1 MIKNILTTLL
11 WATLA
16 LGFTFTMTSCEKDEE
31 VIPLPDVPALTIP
44 GIYELAGYTNNTTTE
59 YSIRSQMSALSTY
72 MKTAEVLGV
81 EITLEELNNKFS
93 NSGNPSLADIT
104 DAYYKNL
111 VENSLFPELA
121 SSSGNAFDPMNGATA
136 TEGGVYGARL
146 FNRRAKETLQEIE
159 KGLFEA
165 AFYNYFINLT
175 QGTIDVAAVDR
186 MVAIYGAHPNFPNT
200 NTAANTSTPDQ
211 FIALYAA
218 RRDKNDGNG
227 LYTKTRDQFIR
238 LRAAVAAGSAF
249 NEDRD
254 AAIAN
259 LKLLIEKSIMATAAN
274 YGITGQMKLSSTAPA
289 PLVIS
294 GGLHDLGEAVGFIHG
309 FKSVPQQH
317 RRITDAQIDELL
329 ELLLAPAG
337 TEGEQYRFVTEP
349 VATLPSIDTYLDIIQ
364 DTYGFSDQEMADFE
378 FNWIQVNGR

>member
-1 MIKNILTTLL
+1 MIKNKLTTLT

-16 LGFTFTMTSCEKDEE
+16 LAFSFTFTSCEKDEE
-31 VIPLPDVPALTIP
+31 AIPLPDVPTLTIP

-59 YSIRSQMSALSTY
+59 YNIRSQMSALSTY

-93 NSGNPSLADIT
+93 IVGNPSLADIT
-104 DAYYKNL
+104 DDYYKNL
-111 VENSLFPELA
+111 IESSLFPELA

-165 AFYNYFINLT
+165 AFYNYFITLT

-218 RRDKNDGNG
+218 RRDKNDGSG
-227 LYTKTRDQFIR
+227 LYTRIRDQFIR

-259 LKLLIEKSIMATAAN
+259 LKVLIEKAIMATAAN
-274 YGITGQMKLSSTAPA
+274 YGITARIKLSSTSPA
-289 PLVIS
+289 ADVIS

-317 RRITDAQIDELL
+317 RIITDAQIDELL

-349 VATLPSIDTYLDIIQ
+349 FVTLPNIETYLDKIQ
-364 DTYGFSDQEMADFE
+364 NIYGFSDPEMADFE
-378 FNWIQVNGR
+378 FNWIQRNGR

>member
-1 MIKNILTTLL
+1 MIKNKLTTLL
-11 WATLA
+11 WASIVLSFTL
-16 LGFTFTMTSCEKDEE
+16 TSCEKDEE
-31 VIPLPDVPALTIP
+31 VAKLPELSIPSFYALAS
-44 GIYELAGYTNNTTTE
+44 YDANTTTE
-59 YSIRSQMSALSTY
+59 YNIRSQMSALSTY

-81 EITLEELNNKFS
+81 ELTLEELNNKFS
-93 NSGNPSLADIT
+93 NVGNPSLADIT
-104 DAYYKNL
+104 DDYYKNL
-111 VENSLFPELA
+111 IESSLFPELA

-227 LYTKTRDQFIR
+227 LYTKTRDEFIR

-259 LKLLIEKSIMATAAN
+259 LKILIEKSIMATAAN

-317 RRITDAQIDELL
+317 RIITDAQIDELL

-349 VATLPSIDTYLDIIQ
+349 VATLPNIDTYLDIIQ
-364 DTYGFSDQEMADFE
+364 DIYGFSDQEMADFE

>member
-1 MIKNILTTLL
+1 MIKNKLTTLL
-11 WATLA
+11 WASIVLSFTL
-16 LGFTFTMTSCEKDEE
+16 TSCEKDEE
-31 VIPLPDVPALTIP
+31 VAKLPELSIPSFYALAS
-44 GIYELAGYTNNTTTE
+44 YDANTTTE
-59 YSIRSQMSALSTY
+59 YNIRSQMSALSTY

-81 EITLEELNNKFS
+81 ELTLEELNNKFS
-93 NSGNPSLADIT
+93 NVGNPSLADIT
-104 DAYYKNL
+104 DDYYKNL
-111 VENSLFPELA
+111 IESSLFPELA

-165 AFYNYFINLT
+165 AFYNYFITLT

-227 LYTKTRDQFIR
+227 LYTKTRDEFIR

-259 LKLLIEKSIMATAAN
+259 LKILIEKSIMATAAN
-274 YGITGQMKLSSTAPA
+274 YGITGQMKLSSTAPD

-349 VATLPSIDTYLDIIQ
+349 VATLPNIDTYLDIIQ
-364 DTYGFSDQEMADFE
+364 DIYGFSDQEMADFE